1 MYKSMAGI
9 FSYGIP
15 PDGKVYGG
23 QHGGMLK
30 KCILIPDRFHQLFGI
45 ECCFLEYW
53 DIGAGGQKKSYT
65 KINLPMSACKQVH
78 KPSTNKHKGRLSKA
92 AEKRKIFDAPFRC
105 GLLSLRYS

>member
-1 MYKSMAGI
+1 MPPRKWKGSLDFQIYKSMAGI

-15 PDGKVYGG
+15 PDGKAYGG

-53 DIGAGGQKKSYT
+53 DIGADG
-65 KINLPMSACKQVH
+65 
-78 KPSTNKHKGRLSKA
+78 
-92 AEKRKIFDAPFRC
+92 
-105 GLLSLRYS
+105 